1 MTVFVQGPAPVYARP
16 VVIPGAATGPTGPS
30 GGPTGPVGPISTGPT
45 GYSGAVGSV
54 GATGAQGVT
63 GASGPQGSIG
73 PPGNTIT
80 GPTGSPGSATN
91 TGATGYTGVTGPGG
105 SASNTGATG
114 ATGPTGPLG
123 TGPTGIAGPYNAVN
137 VFAGKILGATTTT
150 STAPTMLGLGKLSP
164 AFTLTPAAS
173 GIVQASF
180 NGFGYNVAGDLNYA
194 ALAYGTGTAPSFGGG
209 FTGVTFTVPQEIS
222 NQATFQAIALAGIA
236 KSLIPGTAYWFDLV
250 FYVSASTFELEP
262 ATYFAYELGGGAPG
276 TGITGT
282 TGPTGNTGPFGT
294 GPTGYTGVTGPSGGP
309 SGPTGSA
316 GPTGAT
322 NLPVNPQSIAY
333 TSQASDAGGILLH
346 PTADTSAR
354 QFTIAANSSVPYVL
368 GTTITF
374 INQKSAGLLTIAIA
388 SDTLV
393 FSPSGAVGSRTLT
406 APGIATAVKE
416 TATEWIISGS
426 GLS

>member
-1 MTVFVQGPAPVYARP
+1 
-16 VVIPGAATGPTGPS
+16 
-30 GGPTGPVGPISTGPT
+30 
-45 GYSGAVGSV
+45 
-54 GATGAQGVT
+54 VT
-63 GASGPQGSIG
+63 
-73 PPGNTIT
+73 
-80 GPTGSPGSATN
+80 
-91 TGATGYTGVTGPGG
+91 
-105 SASNTGATG
+105 
-114 ATGPTGPLG
+114 
-123 TGPTGIAGPYNAVN
+123 
-137 VFAGKILGATTTT
+137 
-150 STAPTMLGLGKLSP
+150 
-164 AFTLTPAAS
+164 TL
-173 GIVQASF
+173 Q
-180 NGFGYNVAGDLNYA
+180 NNYA
-194 ALAYGTGTAPSFGGG
+194 PIGL
-209 FTGVTFTVPQEIS
+209 E
-222 NQATFQAIALAGIA
+222 GIA
-236 KSLIPGTAYWFDLV
+236 KTLAPGIAYWFDVALSV
-250 FYVSASTFELEP
+250 HSGTLTLFESNM
-262 ATYFAYELGGGAPG
+262 FAYELGGGAPG

-316 GPTGAT
+316 GSTGAT

-393 FSPSGAVGSRTLT
+393 FSPGGAVGSRTLT